1 MYYAEFHPY
10 GAGNASSDNRLM
22 QFETVEERDEMVAR
36 LNEIHWGNG
45 YDVCAPMTTR
55 EATRYNLRRFKSLDW
70 SHEVCGV
77 RTCRNRV
84 FFEIEPTR

>member
-36 LNEIHWGNG
+36 LNEIHWDSGCS
-45 YDVCAPMTTR
+45 VCAPMTTR
-55 EATRYNLRRFKSLDW
+55 EATRYSLRRFKSLDW
-70 SHEVCGV
+70 SNEVCGV
-77 RTCRNRV
+77 RTCRDRV